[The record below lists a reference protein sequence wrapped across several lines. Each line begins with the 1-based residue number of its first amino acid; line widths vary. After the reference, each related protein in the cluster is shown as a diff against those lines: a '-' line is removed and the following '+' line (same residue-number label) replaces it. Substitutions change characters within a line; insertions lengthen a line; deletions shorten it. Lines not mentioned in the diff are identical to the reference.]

1 MDVMH
6 TSRVAVRLPD
16 LPGHAQSVVTHK
28 DRLKVHSR
36 ICPLSCTPLLLL
48 LCAAPLPAFAAVG
61 GTFAAQ
67 SHADLPRFSEP
78 HTPRSTRSSAPAASL
93 AALNRAPLTVTQAV
107 QVALADNPGLAEMQA
122 RASALDAIA
131 PQVSSLPDPVLSAN
145 LLNLPTDSFNLSQE
159 PMTSVQI
166 GLSQALP
173 FPGKLALR
181 GQAAAQQAQAASAD
195 VGEMRLTLVQDVR
208 TLWWNLFYL
217 DRALGII
224 ERNQQLLRQFFEVA
238 QVKYTLGDGL
248 QQDTLLAQTELAK
261 LLDGVIQLQGLRRS
275 EQARLNAL
283 LNRPTLQAVVLPKSA
298 AAPFQTLPSE
308 QALLQMAEQ
317 NRPLL
322 AAQRSR
328 QAAAQTQVELAK
340 KDYYPDFSVGVAYG
354 KRSGN
359 NPDQSSRADLAS
371 VMFSMTLPIYSGS
384 KQDKALDQRN
394 AQLNESHY
402 AFADQRATTQRDV
415 SVALA
420 AVHQSRSQYELMRDG
435 IIPQAQQTVAAML
448 SGYQVGK
455 VDFLNLL
462 TAQLNLYNYELQSWK
477 AFSATQQALAR
488 LTAAVGKENFNE

>member
-1 MDVMH
+1 
-6 TSRVAVRLPD
+6 
-16 LPGHAQSVVTHK
+16 
-28 DRLKVHSR
+28 VHSR
-36 ICPLSCTPLLLL
+36 ICQLSCTPLLLL
-48 LCAAPLPAFAAVG
+48 LCAAPLPALAAAG
-61 GTFAAQ
+61 SSSFAAQ
-67 SHADLPRFSEP
+67 SHADLPRLSEP
-78 HTPRSTRSSAPAASL
+78 QDPSRTQPSTPPASL
-93 AALNRAPLTVTQAV
+93 AALNSAPLTVTQAV

-122 RASALDAIA
+122 RATALAAIA

-181 GQAAAQQAQAASAD
+181 GQAAAQQAQAATAD
-195 VGEMRLTLVQDVR
+195 VGEMRLALVQDVR
-208 TLWWNLFYL
+208 SIWWNLFYL
-217 DRALGII
+217 DRALATV

-238 QVKYTLGDGL
+238 RLKYTLGDGL

-275 EQARLNAL
+275 EEARLNAL
-283 LNRPTLQAVVLPKSA
+283 LNRPTLQTLVLPQGA

-308 QALLQMAEQ
+308 HALLQLAEQ

-340 KDYYPDFSVGVAYG
+340 KDYYPDFTVGVAYG

-359 NPDQSSRADLAS
+359 NPDQTSRADLAS

-402 AFADQRATTQRDV
+402 AFADRRATTQREV

-420 AVHQSRSQYELMRDG
+420 AVHQSHRQYELMRDG
-435 IIPQAQQTVAAML
+435 IIPQAHQTVAAML